1 MANEPTIV
9 GGRYE
14 LGELLGRGGMADVRK
29 AYDSRLGRTVAVKRL
44 RTDLAGDATFQ
55 ARFRREAQS
64 AAQLNHP
71 SIVAVY
77 DTGEELDAEGSGS
90 NLYIVMEL
98 VAGRTLRDV
107 LREGRKILPERALEI
122 VADVCAALDYSHRAG
137 IVHRDI
143 KPGNVMLTPA
153 GDVKVMDFGIA
164 RAVADATST
173 MTQTAAVV
181 GTAQYL
187 SPEQARGEN
196 VDLRSDVYSTGCLL
210 YELLTGRPPFQGE
223 NPVSVAYQHVRQAP
237 APPSQ
242 LEPDLPPE
250 IDRIV
255 LTALAKPQGERY
267 QSAAAMKADI
277 DRWLEGSP
285 VLAAPVAAAP
295 ATTVLDDPAGQSTT
309 MVAPAYAGSP
319 QGRPGEK
326 RRRGRGGLIALLL
339 LLLGVIVAAVL
350 ILPNLL
356 ASPTTEP
363 VPDLEGLTVQQA
375 GQRLQAEGFRLGNR
389 DPQPSEEVEQGL
401 IISQDPGADDRAEP
415 GTRIDVVVSSG
426 LPDRE
431 VPSLINRS
439 RSDAIAALESL
450 DLEADPNVVTN
461 NAPQGTVV
469 AQSPDAGEEV
479 AAGST
484 VSFDVSRGPRTVPSV
499 VGQSQGQATEIL
511 ERRNFTVFVVEET
524 VTEGEDGIVLRQS
537 PEGLSEASEGSQVT
551 IVVSQLVEPTP
562 EPTPTPTEEPT
573 QQPDGQPTGEPS
585 PTEQPQGAPLPG
597 DERAPAASGSGSAGP
612 PGRAP
617 RPAPAE
623 AGPSSAGPGGR

>member
-1 MANEPTIV
+1 MAGEPTII

-77 DTGEELDAEGSGS
+77 DTGEELDRDAGS

-98 VAGRTLRDV
+98 VAGRSLRDV
-107 LREGRKILPERALEI
+107 IREGRKILPERAMEI
-122 VADVCAALDYSHRAG
+122 TGEVCAALDYSHRAG

-164 RAVADATST
+164 RAVADATSA

-187 SPEQARGEN
+187 SPEQARGET

-223 NPVSVAYQHVRQAP
+223 NPVSVAYQHVRQP
-237 APPSQ
+237 PVPPSQ
-242 LEPDLPPE
+242 LEPDLSPE
-250 IDRIV
+250 IDTIV
-255 LTALAKPQGERY
+255 LKALAKPQAERY

-285 VLAAPVAAAP
+285 VLAAPVAAGA
-295 ATTVLDDPAGQSTT
+295 ATTVLDPSQGEPAT
-309 MVAPAYAGSP
+309 MVAPAYATGP
-319 QGRPGEK
+319 QQAATGRQGRQD
-326 RRRGRGGLIALLL
+326 GRERSSNRGLIALLL
-339 LLLGVIVAAVL
+339 LLVGIAVAALL

-363 VPDLEGLTVQQA
+363 VPRVVGLEQA
-375 GQRLQAEGFRLGNR
+375 AAAQKLRAEGFVLGST
-389 DPQPSEEVEQGL
+389 DPQPSEEVEPGL
-401 IISQDPGADDRAEP
+401 IISQDPGPGDRAEP
-415 GTRIDVVVSSG
+415 GAEIDVVISSG
-426 LPDRE
+426 PAPRQVPYLIGKTRSEAAAELRE
-431 VPSLINRS
+431 LGLKPRAKPVVNT
-439 RSDAIAALESL
+439 
-450 DLEADPNVVTN
+450 ADKG
-461 NAPQGTVV
+461 QVV
-469 AQSPDAGEEV
+469 AQDPPAGQEV
-479 AAGST
+479 EAGSA
-484 VSFDVSRGPRTVPSV
+484 VFFDVSKGPRTVPDV
-499 VGQSQGQATEIL
+499 VGKTEEEARSVL
-511 ERRNFTVFVVEET
+511 EARKFEVFV
-524 VTEGEDGIVLRQS
+524 TEDFSPDGQFGQVVRQS
-537 PEGLSEASEGSQVT
+537 PEAFAEQAEGSAVT
-551 IVVSQLVEPTP
+551 IVVNRYVAPTP
-562 EPTPTPTEEPT
+562 DPTPDPTPTD
-573 QQPDGQPTGEPS
+573 QPSSQPSDQPTTPA
-585 PTEQPQGAPLPG
+585 PPQGAPAPG
-597 DERAPAASGSGSAGP
+597 GESTTGSTPQAAPE
-612 PGRAP
+612 
-617 RPAPAE
+617 PAPAPTPAPTPTTE
-623 AGPSSAGPGGR
+623 P

>member
-1 MANEPTIV
+1 MAGEPTII

-77 DTGEELDAEGSGS
+77 DTGEELDRDAGS

-98 VAGRTLRDV
+98 VAGRSLRDV
-107 LREGRKILPERALEI
+107 IREGRKILPERAMEI
-122 VADVCAALDYSHRAG
+122 TGEVCAALDYSHRAG

-164 RAVADATST
+164 RAVADATSA

-187 SPEQARGEN
+187 SPEQARGET

-255 LTALAKPQGERY
+255 LKALAKPQAERY

-285 VLAAPVAAAP
+285 VLAAPVAAVP
-295 ATTVLDDPAGQSTT
+295 PTTVLDEPVGDAST
-309 MVAPAYAGSP
+309 MVAPAYAGAAQRQP
-319 QGRPGEK
+319 AEEK
-326 RRRGRGGLIALLL
+326 KSRRGLIALLL
-339 LLLGVIVAAVL
+339 LLAAVIAAALL

-356 ASPTTEP
+356 TATTQDP
-363 VPDLEGLTVQQA
+363 VPKVTGLTEA
-375 GQRLQAEGFRLGNR
+375 AAAEKLRAEGFVLGQR
-389 DPQPSEEVEQGL
+389 DPEPSETVEAGL
-401 IISQDPGADDRAEP
+401 IISQDPGADAMAEP
-415 GTRIDVVVSSG
+415 GTAIDVVISNG
-426 LPDRE
+426 PADRE
-431 VPSLINRS
+431 VPSL
-439 RSDAIAALESL
+439 L
-450 DLEADPNVVTN
+450 
-461 NAPQGTVV
+461 
-469 AQSPDAGEEV
+469 
-479 AAGST
+479 GST
-484 VSFDVSRGPRTVPSV
+484 RAEAAQQLRELRLVPRFEAVESAEPRGTITGQDPVSGTTVPVDSQVTLQYSRGPRTVPDV
-499 VGQSQGQATEIL
+499 VGQSEADATELL
-511 ERRNFTVFVVEET
+511 ENRTFRVSTIEDTTTPATPGTVLQQSPGPSDQPAGST
-524 VTEGEDGIVLRQS
+524 VTLVISRY
-537 PEGLSEASEGSQVT
+537 
-551 IVVSQLVEPTP
+551 VEPTP
-562 EPTPTPTEEPT
+562 EPTPDPSPSATPSDTPGGSPTPT
-573 QQPDGQPTGEPS
+573 QP
-585 PTEQPQGAPLPG
+585 PQGAPSPGGEQTSGAAPLP
-597 DERAPAASGSGSAGP
+597 
-612 PGRAP
+612 AP
-617 RPAPAE
+617 RPSPSPAPSAS
-623 AGPSSAGPGGR
+623 PSADATASP